1 MVPVQV
7 LDSAIAKS
15 GIGTEGCVGVTSGV
29 TASGSGANAAYVRDE
44 PTANRIANDETKTES
59 RLSFFLRKA
68 LLASNSCFAANFARR
83 SRSNDFPVADLVKV
97 SQLPLIGFQG
107 EFTKLLHSFLIA
119 LWL

>member
-15 GIGTEGCVGVTSGV
+15 GIGTEGSVGVTSGV

-59 RLSFFLRKA
+59 RLSFFLRIA
-68 LLASNSCFAANFARR
+68 LLASKSCLAANLASR
-83 SRSNDFPVADLVKV
+83 SRSNDFPLADLVKLF
-97 SQLPLIGFQG
+97 QLPVNGFQR
-107 EFTKLLHSFLIA
+107 EFTKLFHSFLIA